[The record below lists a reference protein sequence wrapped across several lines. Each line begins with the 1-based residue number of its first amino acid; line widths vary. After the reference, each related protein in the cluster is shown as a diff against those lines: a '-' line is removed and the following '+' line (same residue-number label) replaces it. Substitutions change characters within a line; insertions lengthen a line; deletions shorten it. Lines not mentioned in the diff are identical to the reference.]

1 MKGITI
7 FSKLYDKALY
17 IYLYTWIWIDQKID
31 QFIDFRA
38 NVKWIKKHGTYN
50 G

>member
-17 IYLYTWIWIDQKID
+17 LYLYSWIWIDQKID
-31 QFIDFRA
+31 QLADFHA
-38 NVKWIKKHGTYN
+38 NVKWIRKNGPYN

>member
-7 FSKLYDKALY
+7 FSKLYDALLFT
-17 IYLYTWIWIDQKID
+17 YLYVWIVIDQKID
-31 QFIDFRA
+31 QFVDFRA
-38 NVKWIKKHGTYN
+38 NVKWIRKNGPYN